1 MILYITYIEIDL
13 LTTAIPQI
21 GGLRDGSL
29 VNLARFSW
37 TLDPKKIGDF
47 IMKHLGFSTKKIMV
61 DIFTYNAYIYMIK
74 YIYIHI

>member
-47 IMKHLGFSTKKIMV
+47 IMKHLGFSTKKNNGG
-61 DIFTYNAYIYMIK
+61 YLYI
-74 YIYIHI
+74 